1 MFKAEMY
8 RLLSKKVAVAAM
20 LVALFFIIYFT
31 MGNTVWGEG
40 LIDDGEI
47 YHGTAAIAK
56 DKEIAAEFTGP
67 LTEETVRAIW
77 EKYGPPINYYSR
89 STTLEGMR
97 EAAAKGGN
105 DNYCNRFVARK
116 FGEVV
121 KDEEGETTYVLAEGW
136 TESRYLQGDY
146 MFGYTGSSSWFW
158 DRFLL
163 AYILAHIAII
173 ILLCPMFSEDYAC
186 RTADIILPTAK
197 GRFFLWR
204 LRMGVGCLLATA
216 YYWLACGSIYLLY
229 IVYYG
234 TAGLEVSCGLSGIP
248 VFYLEDSMSMGK
260 GLLILYLCGWF
271 SALVV
276 AVVTCGISAGCR
288 QTFSSLVRSLFFYI
302 GPFAFREIVLDSLP
316 MGVVNSLLRSVCY
329 GMPLSYP
336 GAFAEAPGGARVFL
350 TAMGLAAALIGAG
363 AGVWGH
369 CRHQVQY
376 GWPTRG

>member
-146 MFGYTGSSSWFW
+146 MFG
-158 DRFLL
+158 
-163 AYILAHIAII
+163 
-173 ILLCPMFSEDYAC
+173 
-186 RTADIILPTAK
+186 
-197 GRFFLWR
+197 
-204 LRMGVGCLLATA
+204 
-216 YYWLACGSIYLLY
+216 
-229 IVYYG
+229 
-234 TAGLEVSCGLSGIP
+234 
-248 VFYLEDSMSMGK
+248 
-260 GLLILYLCGWF
+260 
-271 SALVV
+271 
-276 AVVTCGISAGCR
+276 
-288 QTFSSLVRSLFFYI
+288 
-302 GPFAFREIVLDSLP
+302 
-316 MGVVNSLLRSVCY
+316 
-329 GMPLSYP
+329 
-336 GAFAEAPGGARVFL
+336 
-350 TAMGLAAALIGAG
+350 
-363 AGVWGH
+363 
-369 CRHQVQY
+369 
-376 GWPTRG
+376 